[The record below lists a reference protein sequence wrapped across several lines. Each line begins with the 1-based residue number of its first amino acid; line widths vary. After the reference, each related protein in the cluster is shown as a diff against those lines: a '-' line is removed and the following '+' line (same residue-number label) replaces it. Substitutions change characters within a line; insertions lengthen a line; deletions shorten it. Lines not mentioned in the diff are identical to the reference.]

1 MLHTCTYMNIRAYIC
16 PSVKIRVDP
25 EPEWKKI
32 PLSTGWEI
40 RLSPWHRGDPT
51 IEQGVNRKNQEL
63 TIYNKA
69 ERVRKDRVNLCL
81 DDMVAACFGSDV
93 NFTNNDMR

>member
-1 MLHTCTYMNIRAYIC
+1 MYVYEYWRVYMPIRKN
-16 PSVKIRVDP
+16 SSRSRTGM
-25 EPEWKKI
+25 EKI